1 MLLHGKAMACVFLL
15 LLAGAVPRA
24 QAAPRHKKPAEKQ
37 TQSKHGWWKRVGRV
51 RATQPHWITPLATV
65 TPLLEQEFRF
75 DEVREVAPNGAV
87 TWNSF
92 VGKGL
97 ELIPTEHIEV
107 IAGVPPYL
115 HRGADSAAQSGWGDF
130 PMLVKYRMFSA
141 PANEGNYVLTAFFGA
156 TFPTGTN
163 GNGAN
168 KVVFKP
174 AIAFGKG
181 WGNFDTQGT
190 FGASLPAGTWQRL
203 GTPLALNVAFQYH
216 VLEKFWPEVEVNS
229 TAWPNG
235 TLDGKKETFLT
246 PGVVVGR
253 FPFWGRVGVVVG
265 AGMQIAATHFHRSN
279 HNLILTVRFPF

>member
-1 MLLHGKAMACVFLL
+1 MPLHRKAISCLFAI
-15 LLAGAVPRA
+15 LLAGIAPRA
-24 QAAPRHKKPAEKQ
+24 HAAPRHKKHAEKQ
-37 TQSKHGWWKRVGRV
+37 RQSKRGWWKRVARV

-75 DEVREVAPNGAV
+75 DEIREPAPNGAV

-97 ELIPTEHIEV
+97 ELIPTGHIEV
-107 IAGVPPYL
+107 IAGVPAYL
-115 HRGADSAAQSGWGDF
+115 HRSPDSTAQSGWGDF

-141 PANEGNYVLTAFFGA
+141 PAAEGNYVLTAFFGA

-181 WGNFDTQGT
+181 WGDFDMQGT

-203 GTPLALNVAFQYH
+203 GSPLALNVAFQYH

-253 FPFWGRVGVVVG
+253 FPFFGRVGVVVG

>member
-1 MLLHGKAMACVFLL
+1 MRLNSKAVSRALLL
-15 LLAGAVPRA
+15 LLAGVVSA
-24 QAAPRHKKPAEKQ
+24 QASPRHKKRAEEKQ
-37 TQSKHGWWKRVGRV
+37 KSKSGWWSRVAHV

-75 DEVREVAPNGAV
+75 DEIRQPGPNGAV

-92 VGKGL
+92 AGKGL

-107 IAGVPPYL
+107 ITGVPAYL
-115 HRGADSAAQSGWGDF
+115 DRGANSAAQSGWDDF
-130 PMLVKYRMFSA
+130 PMLVKYRMLSS
-141 PANEGNYVLTAFFGA
+141 PAHEGNYVLTAFFGA

-163 GNGAN
+163 GNGAG

-181 WGNFDTQGT
+181 WGDFDVQGT

-203 GTPLALNVAFQYH
+203 GTPLALNTAFQYH
-216 VLEKFWPEVEVNS
+216 VLGRFWPEVEVNS

-235 TLDGKKETFLT
+235 ALSGKKETFLT

-253 FPFWGRVGVVVG
+253 LPFWGRVGLTVG
-265 AGMQIAATHFHRSN
+265 AGMQIAVTHFHRSN
-279 HNLILTVRFPF
+279 HNLILTIRFPF